1 MQVCKRV
8 THFLASYLYTL
19 VDVNY
24 VEPAVEHSTAIDSVD
39 AAEPVAEP
47 LKPAAEP
54 VEPVEPVEPMEPK
67 KYNLRKRVNI

>member
-24 VEPAVEHSTAIDSVD
+24 VEPAVEHSIAVD
-39 AAEPVAEP
+39 AAEPAAEP

-54 VEPVEPVEPMEPK
+54 VEPVEPVELAEPK

>member
-24 VEPAVEHSTAIDSVD
+24 VEPEVEHPTAID
-39 AAEPVAEP
+39 AAEPAAEP